1 MMYYKTSFTEV
12 FMSSR
17 YPLNL
22 PSDLKRDAALLAK
35 QQGISLNQFFLWS
48 IAEKVSQMKSSL
60 HDPSFPGIT
69 YRRGA
74 SAIPTPIIRGTG
86 IRVETIVGYHYHWGE
101 AVETIAENYDIPVE
115 AVREA
120 LAFYDAH
127 KEEIDTLIRIERD
140 IVERHGQAETSS

>member
-1 MMYYKTSFTEV
+1 
-12 FMSSR
+12 MSSR
-17 YPLNL
+17 YPLNI

-48 IAEKVSQMKSSL
+48 IAEKVTEMKSSL
-60 HDPSFPGIT
+60 LDPSFPRII

-74 SAIPTPIIRGTG
+74 SAIPTPVIRGTG
-86 IRVETIVGYHYHWGE
+86 IRVETVVGFHYHWGE
-101 AVETIAENYDIPVE
+101 AEEAIAENYDIPVE

-127 KEEIDTLIRIERD
+127 KEEIDTLIRIEKD
-140 IVERHGQAETSS
+140 IAERHDQAETSS